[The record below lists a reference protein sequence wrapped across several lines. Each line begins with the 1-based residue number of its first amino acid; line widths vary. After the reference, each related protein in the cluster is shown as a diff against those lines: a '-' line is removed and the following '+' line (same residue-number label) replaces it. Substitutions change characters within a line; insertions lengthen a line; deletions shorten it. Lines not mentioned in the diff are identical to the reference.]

1 MLRQF
6 HYREFFMNT
15 GYLKEPCGSSSALS
29 ISKTL
34 FSFIY
39 LKKGGYTM
47 RYVYNL
53 LNEEPILVETVLDEH
68 EESLDYEPSFW
79 FWNRRYYL
87 KDFIRAHNNP
97 WVSVD
102 YPENIHGYEAGN
114 YYDPLYI
121 ELIGSAFVNVYKEA
135 EITEKAG

>member
-1 MLRQF
+1 
-6 HYREFFMNT
+6 
-15 GYLKEPCGSSSALS
+15 
-29 ISKTL
+29 
-34 FSFIY
+34 
-39 LKKGGYTM
+39 M

-102 YPENIHGYEAGN
+102 YPENIYGYEAGN